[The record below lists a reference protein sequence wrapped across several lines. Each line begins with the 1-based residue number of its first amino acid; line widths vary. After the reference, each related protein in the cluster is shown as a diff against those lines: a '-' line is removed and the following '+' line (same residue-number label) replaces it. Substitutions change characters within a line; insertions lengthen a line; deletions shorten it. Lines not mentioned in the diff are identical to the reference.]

1 MSEGCCCLLFIK
13 KTLPILSHILFVP
26 VMLLESLE
34 SRNLLAGDGDLS
46 QDVDF
51 AEAGLAIAKDAAI
64 GAVHGGTFFRQR

>member
-1 MSEGCCCLLFIK
+1 
-13 KTLPILSHILFVP
+13 
-26 VMLLESLE
+26 MLLESLE